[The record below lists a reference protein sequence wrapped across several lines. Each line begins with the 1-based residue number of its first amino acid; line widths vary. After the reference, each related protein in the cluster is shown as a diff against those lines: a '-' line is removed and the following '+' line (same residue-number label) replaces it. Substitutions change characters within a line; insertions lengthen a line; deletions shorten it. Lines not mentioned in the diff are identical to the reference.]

1 MNLVLGIGYWVFGK
15 LKRKADV
22 ARRVPTIPTLNLLN
36 PLNVKQFPDSP
47 VHQLNNSPIH
57 RFTD

>member
-1 MNLVLGIGYWVFGK
+1 MSSVLGIGCWVLGK

-36 PLNVKQFPDSP
+36 PLNFKQFTS
-47 VHQLNNSPIH
+47 
-57 RFTD
+57 